1 MTQFQ
6 QTQTIQSQKTI
17 SFSHAV
23 ALLNAGGEVD
33 VIAAHKI
40 RQDASFV
47 SKLST
52 SHGGKVLLQTS
63 KPLEKVSQT
72 FKLDVVLPSK
82 LNSQDVK

>member
-6 QTQTIQSQKTI
+6 QIQTIQSQKTI
-17 SFSHAV
+17 SSIHAV

-33 VIAAHKI
+33 VIAALKI
-40 RQDASFV
+40 RRDASFV

-63 KPLEKVSQT
+63 KPLEKVLQT
-72 FKLDVVLPSK
+72 SKSDVVLPSK
-82 LNSQDVK
+82 LNSQDAK